1 VQTLHVQDR
10 LLEPVVQPG
19 SALVMWLGQAGFAI
33 KFRSAMV
40 WVDPYLSNYLAEWWD
55 VERIAPR
62 PFAPQDVA
70 PDVVIASHWHP
81 DHLDPPT
88 CRALAKSSRA
98 IFVVP
103 PSGALQ
109 LGHFGVPQE
118 RIRTVVYG
126 DRIDVAG
133 VAVSCYFARH
143 DVEPGLIAE
152 DAMTMSIE
160 MDGVHVF
167 HSGDTEYDNR
177 IWESPRANPVDAALV
192 CMNGTGGNM
201 DALEAAFL
209 AFRLDARLAVPM
221 HFGMWSDA
229 DYGPRATLDPAEFVA
244 FWERLT
250 AGRPSHVPVLG
261 ETFVIHGRA
270 PV

>member
-1 VQTLHVQDR
+1 VDTLGVQDR
-10 LLEPVVQPG
+10 LLGATVEPGTAV
-19 SALVMWLGQAGFAI
+19 VMWLGQAGFAL
-33 KFRSAMV
+33 KFRSALV
-40 WVDPYLSNYLAEWWD
+40 WADPYLSNYLAEWWD

-62 PFAPQDVA
+62 PFAPADLA

-88 CRALAKSSRA
+88 CRALARTSDA

-109 LGHFGVPQE
+109 LRHFGVPE
-118 RIRTVVYG
+118 DRIRSVVYG
-126 DRIDVAG
+126 DRVDVAG
-133 VAVSCYFARH
+133 VAVTCHFARH
-143 DVEPGLIAE
+143 DVTPGLIAE
-152 DAMTMSIE
+152 DAMTTSIAS
-160 MDGVHVF
+160 DGVTIF
-167 HSGDTEYDNR
+167 HSGDTEYDDR
-177 IWESPRANPVDAALV
+177 IWEGRQAGPVDAALV

-221 HFGMWSDA
+221 HIGMWSDA
-229 DYGPRATLDPAEFVA
+229 DYGPGATLDPAQFVA

-250 AGRPSHVPVLG
+250 DGRPSHVPVLG
-261 ETFVIHGRA
+261 ETFVVRA
-270 PV
+270 AAP